1 MAKDPVCNMEVNEA
15 ETLHTSSY
23 EGQPY
28 YFCSAT
34 CKQEFNM
41 NPERY
46 ATKAAAAGYGTAMK
60 EKAGHTSQK
69 VRESHAYQKL
79 MERSDQFRSKTKD
92 QARSMVS
99 EKKAKTADVLTSVV
113 QALRQTAQQLQGQQQ
128 ASVAR
133 YADKAAEKVESLS
146 NYLKNKDVDNLL
158 DDAESF
164 IHRQPALFL
173 GSAFAAGF
181 VLSRFL
187 KSSGRGTRYAST
199 TEGYQ

>member
-15 ETLHTSSY
+15 ETPHTSSY

-34 CKQEFNM
+34 CKQEFDM

-46 ATKAAAAGYGTAMK
+46 ATKAAAAGYGATMK
-60 EKAGHTSQK
+60 EKAGQTYQK
-69 VRESHAYQKL
+69 VRESQTYQKL
-79 MERSDQFRSKTKD
+79 MEKSDQFRSKTKD
-92 QARSMVS
+92 QARSAVS
-99 EKKAKTADVLTSVV
+99 ERKGKTADALTNVA

-133 YADKAAEKVESLS
+133 YADKAAGKVESLS
-146 NYLKNKDVDNLL
+146 NYLRNKDVDNLL
-158 DDAESF
+158 DDAERF
-164 IHRQPALFL
+164 VHRQPALFL
-173 GSAFAAGF
+173 GGAFAAGF

-187 KSSGRGTRYAST
+187 KSSGRGAGRSEYSEQAT
-199 TEGYQ
+199 